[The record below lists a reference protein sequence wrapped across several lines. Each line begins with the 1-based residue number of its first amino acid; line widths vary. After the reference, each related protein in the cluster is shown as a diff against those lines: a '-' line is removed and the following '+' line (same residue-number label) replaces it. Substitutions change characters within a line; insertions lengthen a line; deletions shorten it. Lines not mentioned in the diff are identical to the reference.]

1 MNILFDNIKQYVADK
16 CYDFKTLEFD
26 FNGYGD
32 YKKVIYNVTKVEKK
46 YNKSI
51 INKLK
56 NKNKLFVYESIV
68 DDVRNEYG
76 AEIIGD
82 NNVLSLDTYS
92 KALTT
97 DITVPALNYTQ
108 DNIPDFDFTV
118 PEGTKLK
125 CTTLLRNEF
134 IKDIIFPGR
143 ENGKLADVKCSLY
156 FTNCSYELYSKF
168 GHDYRHISY
177 NEENNDFTAFGLT
190 SKKLKEKIKGIVEN
204 GIQTPIIFELY
215 GTNLFPIYGRVE
227 WFTALYLKLPIIP
240 VCVITAAP
248 KFSID
253 NLYPET
259 EMTVEK
265 LNEFLSP
272 YVAVYGD
279 AKRKTGYVRNIG

>member
-1 MNILFDNIKQYVADK
+1 MNILFDNIKQYVTDK
-16 CYDFKTLEFD
+16 YYNYKTLEFD

-32 YKKVIYNVTKVEKK
+32 YKKAIYNVKQVEKK
-46 YNKSI
+46 YNRDI

-56 NKNKLFVYESIV
+56 NNNHLFVYESIV
-68 DDVRNEYG
+68 DDSRHEYG
-76 AEIIGD
+76 SEIVGD
-82 NNVLSLDTYS
+82 NNVLSSDTYD

-97 DITVPALNYTQ
+97 DITVPALKYTQ

-125 CTTLLRNEF
+125 CPMLLRNEF

-143 ENGKLADVKCSLY
+143 ENGKLVDVNCSLY

-177 NEENNDFTAFGLT
+177 NEENNNFTAFGLT
-190 SKKLKEKIKGIVEN
+190 STKLKEKIEGIIEN
-204 GIQTPIIFELY
+204 GIQTPLIFELY

-227 WFTALYLKLPIIP
+227 WFAALYLKLPIIP
-240 VCVITAAP
+240 VCVINAAP

-253 NLYPET
+253 NLYPES
-259 EMTVEK
+259 EMTLAK

-272 YVAVYGD
+272 YIVVYDD
-279 AKRKTGYVRNIG
+279 AERKTGYIRNIG